1 MHPSERTGNLLLDAL
16 PTPDLA
22 RLVDEAPARTLKVG
36 DVVQEADTP
45 IESVHFPI
53 NGVLS
58 VVTTLEG
65 GTRQIEAATIGRE
78 GVSNVHVVVGSRRSG
93 GQRTVSQVEVAA
105 YVVPVDRIVEEMAR
119 DGKLCA
125 LLHGYVQALWA
136 QAAHCAACNA
146 LHDVTRRCCRW
157 LLQTHDRV
165 RADSFFLTQEY
176 LAAMLGVE
184 RSTVSVAAG
193 ELQRRGLIAYS
204 RGRIRILD
212 REGLETATCE
222 CYERMRSEY
231 SRLVP
236 LG

>member
-1 MHPSERTGNLLLDAL
+1 M
-16 PTPDLA
+16 
-22 RLVDEAPARTLKVG
+22 VG
-36 DVVQEADTP
+36 DLVQDTDAP
-45 IESVHFPI
+45 IGFVHFPV

-58 VVTTLEG
+58 VVTSLEG

-78 GVSNVHVVVGSRRSG
+78 GMSNVHVVVGSRRSG
-93 GQRTVSQVEVAA
+93 GQRTVTQVEAA
-105 YVVPVDRIVEEMAR
+105 AHVVPVERIEEEMAR
-119 DGKLCA
+119 DGKLCR

-176 LAAMLGVE
+176 LATMLGVE

-193 ELQRRGLIAYS
+193 ELQRRGLIEYV
-204 RGRIRILD
+204 RGRIRIRD
-212 REGLETATCE
+212 REGLEAAACE